1 VHLPALIIVSFKG
14 STYKNAFFYDKGHFL
29 RPNRLSMY
37 DKSHWNIVPILER
50 MNSMKNKLPPG
61 QFETENWPILH
72 VGDVYEFQEE
82 TWDFRLFGEVK
93 EEVTL
98 SYASM
103 MKLPKTVSSINMHC
117 VTTWS
122 KFDSI
127 FEGIAFRELVNL
139 VELNEG
145 VDYVKIYG
153 YYNGDRFA
161 YSANLP
167 LEALLEDDALFVYR
181 WKDERH
187 DWEDISPKHGYPL
200 RFIPPE
206 AFYLWKGTKWASG
219 IQFMKGDEAG
229 FWEEM
234 GYSMT
239 ANPFKEER
247 YR

>member
-1 VHLPALIIVSFKG
+1 
-14 STYKNAFFYDKGHFL
+14 
-29 RPNRLSMY
+29 
-37 DKSHWNIVPILER
+37 
-50 MNSMKNKLPPG
+50 MKNKLPPG